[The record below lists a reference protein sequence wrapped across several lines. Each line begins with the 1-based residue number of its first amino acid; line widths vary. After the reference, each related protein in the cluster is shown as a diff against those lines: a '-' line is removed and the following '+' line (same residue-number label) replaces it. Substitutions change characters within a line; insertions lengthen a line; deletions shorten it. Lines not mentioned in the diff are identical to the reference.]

1 MKRIFFVVSTAAM
14 LMICGCETV
23 ETIHAPS
30 DATNIRPATPAD
42 TTKATSQTEGVY
54 VEPK

>member
-1 MKRIFFVVSTAAM
+1 MTTLIIS
-14 LMICGCETV
+14 GCETV

-30 DATNIRPATPAD
+30 DATNIRPATLK
-42 TTKATSQTEGVY
+42 TNATSQTEGVY